1 MAATGTIPVSP
12 SRADTSSA
20 ATSPRPGP
28 VIALLV
34 VAAFVVILNET
45 TMSVALPAIMAD
57 FGVSAATGQWLTS
70 AGNSAVYGTPQTVTF
85 RACRDAGSDYCGADS
100 GGTLRCGAC
109 SSSSW
114 PPSGPRQTPMRVPR
128 AA

>member
-1 MAATGTIPVSP
+1 MAATGTVPVSRP
-12 SRADTSSA
+12 HA
-20 ATSPRPGP
+20 AAPAAPAPRPGP

-70 AGNSAVYGTPQTVTF
+70 AFLLTMAVVTP
-85 RACRDAGSDYCGADS
+85 
-100 GGTLRCGAC
+100 
-109 SSSSW
+109 
-114 PPSGPRQTPMRVPR
+114 
-128 AA
+128 